1 MKRLPPEPVPL
12 LLLTPEQACDACQIG
27 RNQLEEWM
35 ARPSFPV
42 IRDGRVVRIPLE
54 SLKLWL
60 AERAFHPTDHAA
72 AAVALA
78 RLPTVTA
85 AHSRD
90 TFRVRS
96 ASSVRTSGEFTS

>member
-1 MKRLPPEPVPL
+1 MKRQPPAPVPL

-35 ARPSFPV
+35 ARPGFPV

-60 AERAFHPTDHAA
+60 AEQALHATNGA
-72 AAVALA
+72 TEVALA
-78 RLPTVTA
+78 RLPTITA
-85 AHSRD
+85 TATSTHN
-90 TFRVRS
+90 FRVRS
-96 ASSVRTSGEFTS
+96 PSNVRKPGDFAS